1 MTDVLNILVVDD
13 EPSILEL
20 LSEYLRARGHT
31 VFTATDGAEAIAV
44 LDRHALDLVLTD
56 MKMPGIG
63 GLELLAHIRKRDR
76 FVGAILMTGY
86 GTIDTALRAMKSGAQ
101 DYLLKP
107 FKLREVHAAVM
118 RAAERTR
125 LERETVCLREVI
137 GLFEAARTLD
147 DPADLDT
154 LYTQLG
160 AVATRELDGLG
171 GLVAFHEPSAGCWV
185 EACRTSRAPFSG
197 LDLQALGRAVRAG
210 GELGGVWI
218 GERQPLTVAPIRA
231 QLCAGEAAEPI
242 GLVAV
247 VGVEVGKQRRISLSI
262 AADLVGDALTR
273 QVLGDRSRADGL
285 RWGARLP
292 GRSGRGERLV
302 ALYDRAD
309 TLVPERG
316 RALGRR
322 AAALYGERGF
332 TMRGLLRGQL
342 PGVRGLSDAEGHALQ
357 EILLG
362 VTERFDGDGSPR
374 GLGGEA
380 IRCAA
385 RLLAVLDRWDMLTT
399 SRAYAPLLD
408 RAAARAAIEA
418 EAGARLDP
426 RMVVRFLEMI

>member
-1 MTDVLNILVVDD
+1 MTDALNILVVDD

-31 VFTATDGAEAIAV
+31 VFTALDGAEAIVV

-56 MKMPGIG
+56 MKMPGID
-63 GLELLAHIRKRDR
+63 GLELLGHIRERDR
-76 FVGAILMTGY
+76 FIGAVLMTGY
-86 GTIDTALRAMKSGAQ
+86 GTIETALRAMKSGAQ

-125 LERETVCLREVI
+125 LERETVRLREVI
-137 GLFEAARTLD
+137 SLFETARALD
-147 DPADLDT
+147 DPADLDA

-160 AVATRELDGLG
+160 AVASRELGGLG
-171 GLVAFHEPSAGCWV
+171 GLVAFDEPSAGCWV
-185 EACRTSRAPFSG
+185 EACRTSRAPLAG

-210 GELGGVWI
+210 GELGTVWI
-218 GERQPLTVAPIRA
+218 GERQPLTVAPIRV
-231 QLCAGEAAEPI
+231 QVRAGTAPEPI

-247 VGVEVGKQRRISLSI
+247 VGIEAGRQRRISLSI

-273 QVLGDRSRADGL
+273 QVLGDRSRAEGL

-292 GRSGRGERLV
+292 ERGDRGARLA
-302 ALYDRAD
+302 ALYDRVD

-316 RALGRR
+316 RALGHR
-322 AAALYGERGF
+322 AAGLYGAQGF
-332 TMRGLLRGQL
+332 TIRGLLRGQL
-342 PGVRGLSDAEGHALQ
+342 PGASGLSDADGHALQ

-362 VTERFDGDGSPR
+362 VGERFDGEGSPH

-385 RLLAVLDRWDMLTT
+385 RLLAVVDRWDMLTT

-408 RAAARAAIEA
+408 RAAARAALEA
-418 EAGARLDP
+418 EAGTRLDP